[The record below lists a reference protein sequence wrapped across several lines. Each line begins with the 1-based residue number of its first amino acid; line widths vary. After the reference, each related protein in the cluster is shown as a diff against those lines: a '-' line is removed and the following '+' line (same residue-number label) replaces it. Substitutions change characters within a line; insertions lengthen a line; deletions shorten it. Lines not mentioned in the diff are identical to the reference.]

1 MTDKRIVIDNFPMD
15 KTLQEFLDEFSGKFA
30 DPVVKVEVVLV
41 VEEKPAVSN
50 RGGTVR
56 YFVCGPVTACRQAGR
71 AFTRLA

>member
-41 VEEKPAVSN
+41 VEEN
-50 RGGTVR
+50 
-56 YFVCGPVTACRQAGR
+56 Q
-71 AFTRLA
+71 L